1 MAVVFGAG
9 VARVVADVVG
19 SWSSVVVRS
28 VGGVTDPSRLARLH
42 AVKLAALVR
51 DHGVVD
57 AVPHDFAGGAALTVH
72 AAGHG
77 TGLEPGH
84 EPGPEPGRD
93 GGQGGGQ
100 GGGQDGGQD
109 GDRADGPAGAGDEV
123 WVLLADRPGHG
134 LGGALAWALRRH
146 ASRVHVVA
154 DEGTGTLARRAAG
167 FSMPV
172 SVWQVDGRALR
183 PAVAEPLP
191 VAPPVPA
198 THLGF
203 EAMIVAA
210 GADPVVEH
218 GVLAGEVAGLEV
230 CRVVDDP
237 FTGAVRLEVGV
248 GAHDREAFQMLHGD
262 RPTAEALAHVVRS
275 VTQHRLHDVHGHPLA
290 RLAKERLL
298 RDRLRWNPALVGA
311 TSVEPT
317 APPVPRTNLKDAVP
331 CAAIAEVHGERVLVV
346 CSAGIDLEAVPWA
359 VDARTA
365 SGLDR
370 CVLALPARDAIAV
383 QRRLAEAAAP
393 PITVVAIADA
403 ATDSDTDHGTGN
415 GTGSTTAGGSGSA
428 GGPVD
433 PPSDR
438 PPVA

>member
-1 MAVVFGAG
+1 M
-9 VARVVADVVG
+9 
-19 SWSSVVVRS
+19 SVRDLVRS
-28 VGGVTDPSRLARLH
+28 VDGVTDPSRLARLH

-57 AVPHDFAGGAALTVH
+57 AVPHDFAGGAALTV
-72 AAGHG
+72 AAPAHDASQ
-77 TGLEPGH
+77 P
-84 EPGPEPGRD
+84 D
-93 GGQGGGQ
+93 AAV
-100 GGGQDGGQD
+100 
-109 GDRADGPAGAGDEV
+109 ADGAEA

-134 LGGALAWALRRH
+134 LGGALAWALRRRAAH
-146 ASRVHVVA
+146 VHVVA
-154 DEGTGTLARRAAG
+154 DEGTGALARRAAG
-167 FSMPV
+167 FSLPV

-183 PAVAEPLP
+183 PAVAEALP
-191 VAPPVPA
+191 ASPPVPA

-262 RPTAEALAHVVRS
+262 RPTADALAHVVRS

-311 TSVEPT
+311 TSVELM
-317 APPVPRTNLKDAVP
+317 APPAPRTNLKDAVP
-331 CAAIAEVHGERVLVV
+331 CAAVAEVDGERVLVV
-346 CSAGIDLEAVPWA
+346 CSAGVDLEAVPWA
-359 VDARTA
+359 VDARIA
-365 SGLDR
+365 SGLER
-370 CVLALPARDAIAV
+370 CVLALPTRDAIAV
-383 QRRLAEAAAP
+383 QHRLADAAAP
-393 PITVVAIADA
+393 PITVVAIADGDPGSA
-403 ATDSDTDHGTGN
+403 AASAAADASDVDADSATGDGN
-415 GTGSTTAGGSGSA
+415 GAPTA
-428 GGPVD
+428 PLE